1 MSSPFIHAI
10 ELEAELLKDTDL
22 HSNDPEM
29 KIKNKKP
36 EESEEPEER
45 ESPNIIVKE
54 DLDDNEE
61 PKQKEPEKYMYLD
74 KDSITDG
81 MGLSYE
87 FGLCGE
93 PNGKIYKI
101 YICPYNFNKECD
113 VPFLEY
119 LLEIGDN
126 AEYNF
131 PYFQFVCPES
141 KRTSFSF
148 SNLWSN
154 FLGPSEQVEDD
165 VVDELSA
172 GHTYFMNQC
181 LLRILEMIVIQDTED
196 PDLLSRIYK
205 GFVQHGENSIYVI
218 FDFTGLALKET
229 KTNRRWAIMD
239 EILVHNTIVGYKIN
253 DELSVMFKA
262 NSFLIFISDE
272 NGTHLDL
279 PSVLYICG
287 LDSNGDYINL
297 YQSDDKS
304 TISLFNERINHPSL
318 GNVYIFSLEPLPS
331 SKGNVSRIRRFV
343 GFTPDAQYVLTDIG
357 KRVYTKEEAGE
368 PEFLGFKLPAFFQKK
383 DENPLDKKPE
393 EESQAE
399 SREEEPGE
407 ESINKES
414 GEEVSDQE
422 VSDQEDSD
430 QEDSGKEDP
439 RTEPKKISLT
449 RKEIDNQLQ
458 QITNTS
464 IYFQENKIPY
474 WCIKSKLYFTE
485 C

>member
-1 MSSPFIHAI
+1 MSSAFIHAI
-10 ELEAELLKDTDL
+10 ELENEL
-22 HSNDPEM
+22 S
-29 KIKNKKP
+29 KNTGLDVAALDKTVKVKTIKP
-36 EESEEPEER
+36 EEKEER

-54 DLDDNEE
+54 DLEDNEE
-61 PKQKEPEKYMYLD
+61 PKEKGAEKYMYLN

-81 MGLSYE
+81 LGLNYE

-101 YICPYNFNKECD
+101 YICPYNLNKECEL
-113 VPFLEY
+113 PFLEY
-119 LLEIGDN
+119 LLELGNN

-141 KRTSFSF
+141 KKTSFSF

-154 FLGPSEQVEDD
+154 FLVTNETAEED
-165 VVDELSA
+165 VVDEMSA

-181 LLRILEMIVIQDTED
+181 LLRILEMIDIQEDED
-196 PDLLSRIYK
+196 PDLLVRIYK
-205 GFVQHGENSIYVI
+205 GFVEHGQNSIYVI
-218 FDFTGLALKET
+218 FDFTGLQLKET
-229 KTNRRWAIMD
+229 KANRRWAIMD
-239 EILVHNTIVGYKIN
+239 EILVHHAILGYKIN
-253 DELSVMFKA
+253 EELAELFKA
-262 NSFLIFISDE
+262 NAFLTFITDE
-272 NGTHLDL
+272 NGMHIDL

-304 TISLFNERINHPSL
+304 TFSLFNERVNHPYL

-343 GFTPDAQYVLTDIG
+343 GFTPDAEYVLTDIG
-357 KRVYTKEEAGE
+357 NRVYTKEEAGE
-368 PEFLGFKLPAFFQKK
+368 PEFLGFKLPAFLRRKE
-383 DENPLDKKPE
+383 DNVRE
-393 EESQAE
+393 EESDQ
-399 SREEEPGE
+399 
-407 ESINKES
+407 ES
-414 GEEVSDQE
+414 GEESDQE
-422 VSDQEDSD
+422 YVEEESGEQE
-430 QEDSGKEDP
+430 Q
-439 RTEPKKISLT
+439 KKTSLT
-449 RKEIDNQLQ
+449 RKEISEQLQ

>member
-1 MSSPFIHAI
+1 MSSAFIHSI
-10 ELEAELLKDTDL
+10 ELESELSNNKDLALPDAT
-22 HSNDPEM
+22 M
-29 KIKNKKP
+29 KIKTVK
-36 EESEEPEER
+36 SEQKEER

-61 PKQKEPEKYMYLD
+61 PEKKEPEKYMYLD

-113 VPFLEY
+113 IPFLEY
-119 LLEIGDN
+119 LLELGNN

-148 SNLWSN
+148 SNLFSQ
-154 FLGPSEQVEDD
+154 FLGPSEPVEEE

-181 LLRILEMIVIQDTED
+181 LLRILEMIDVQGAED
-196 PDLLSRIYK
+196 PELLVRIYK
-205 GFVQHGENSIYVI
+205 GFVQRDQNSIYVI
-218 FDFTGLALKET
+218 FDFTGLLLKET
-229 KTNRRWAIMD
+229 KANRRWAIMD
-239 EILVHNTIVGYKIN
+239 EILLHHAIVGYKISE
-253 DELSVMFKA
+253 ELSVMFKA
-262 NSFLIFISDE
+262 NPFLTFISDE

-279 PSVLYICG
+279 PSVLYMCG
-287 LDSNGDYINL
+287 LDSKGDYINL

-304 TISLFNERINHPSL
+304 TFSLFNERINHPSL
-318 GNVYIFSLEPLPS
+318 GNVYIFSLSPLPS

-357 KRVYTKEEAGE
+357 KKVYTKEEASE
-368 PEFLGFKLPAFFQKK
+368 PEFFGFKLPAFLRRQGEK
-383 DENPLDKKPE
+383 PLE
-393 EESQAE
+393 
-399 SREEEPGE
+399 
-407 ESINKES
+407 KES
-414 GEEVSDQE
+414 GEEESVEEESEEESEDEESVEEESVEE
-422 VSDQEDSD
+422 V
-430 QEDSGKEDP
+430 
-439 RTEPKKISLT
+439 EPKKTSLT